1 MYGFRFI
8 TELTNNIPFFQ
19 PLLVMLSFVA
29 ITLYQI
35 NQSQN
40 FFCGILAFQR
50 YLNLLFLRRP

>member
-1 MYGFRFI
+1 MVSGLSQNLQI
-8 TELTNNIPFFQ
+8 TSPFQ

-35 NQSQN
+35 NQSQKKIR
-40 FFCGILAFQR
+40 GILAFQR